1 MASSWSTNATSETF
15 RRAAVFRPS
24 VPTAMRGSTTPDQT
38 APEDV
43 ELHTRDWLALALPG
57 LIWGSSFFLIAE
69 GLDAF
74 SPYLVTWLRIVFGC
88 SALVMVPAARVSV
101 PRDAWPRIVVLGIV
115 WMALPLSLF
124 SLAQERVSSSVT
136 GMINGGTPIM
146 TAIVAA
152 LIARA
157 LPPGRQL
164 IGLAIGLAG
173 IVLTAL
179 PTWADGR
186 SSAVGVLMILGAIS
200 CYGVALNL
208 AGPMQRQFGSLP
220 VMVRAL
226 GVALVLTSPFGIVGL
241 GDSSFAWRSALA
253 VVALGALGTGLAFV
267 LMASN
272 AGNYG
277 STRASSTTYVI
288 PGVALVLGLALRG
301 ESVAMLAVL
310 GSVVALSGAYL
321 VNTARAAVRA

>member
-1 MASSWSTNATSETF
+1 
-15 RRAAVFRPS
+15 
-24 VPTAMRGSTTPDQT
+24 MRGSTTADAT
-38 APEDV
+38 APEDL
-43 ELHTRDWLALALPG
+43 ELHARDWVSLALPG

-74 SPYLVTWLRIVFGC
+74 SPALVTWLRIVFGC
-88 SALVMVPAARVSV
+88 AALSLVPAARSPV
-101 PRDAWPRIVVLGIV
+101 PRAAWPRIVVLGVI

-124 SLAQERVSSSVT
+124 SFAQERVTSSVT

-146 TAIVAA
+146 TALVVA

-164 IGLAIGLAG
+164 LGLAIGLAG

-179 PTWADGR
+179 PTWSDGG
-186 SSAVGVLMILGAIS
+186 SSAAGIAMIIAAIS

-208 AGPMQRQFGSLP
+208 AGPLQRSFGALP

-226 GVALVLTSPFGIVGL
+226 AVALVLTSPFGIIGV
-241 GDSSFAWRSALA
+241 GDSTFAWRSALA
-253 VVALGALGTGLAFV
+253 VVVLGAFGTGLAFV

-272 AGNYG
+272 AGDYG
-277 STRASSTTYVI
+277 STRAASTTYVI
-288 PGVALVLGLALRG
+288 PGVALVLGLAVRG
-301 ESVAMLAVL
+301 ESVAVLAIV
-310 GSVVALSGAYL
+310 GSIVALSGAYL
-321 VNTARAAVRA
+321 VNSTRAARS

>member
-1 MASSWSTNATSETF
+1 
-15 RRAAVFRPS
+15 
-24 VPTAMRGSTTPDQT
+24 MREARVADGT

-43 ELHTRDWLALALPG
+43 ELHARDWVSLALPA

-88 SALVMVPAARVSV
+88 TALALVPSARVAV
-101 PRDAWPRIVVLGIV
+101 PRAAWPRIFFLGVI

-146 TAIVAA
+146 TTLVAA
-152 LIARA
+152 LIARS
-157 LPPGRQL
+157 LPPGRQQV
-164 IGLAIGLAG
+164 GLAIGLAG

-179 PTWADGR
+179 PTWSDGG
-186 SSAVGVLMILGAIS
+186 SSAAGVAMIFVAIS
-200 CYGVALNL
+200 CYGVALNV
-208 AGPMQRQFGSLP
+208 AGPMQRRYGSLP

-226 GVALVLTSPFGIVGL
+226 GVALVLTSPLGL
-241 GDSSFAWRSALA
+241 AGVGDSSFAWRSALA
-253 VVALGALGTGLAFV
+253 VVTLGALGTGLAFV

-272 AGNYG
+272 AGSYG
-277 STRASSTTYVI
+277 STRAASSTYVI
-288 PGVALVLGLALRG
+288 PGVALVLGVAFRD
-301 ESVAMLAVL
+301 ESVAALAVV
-310 GSVVALSGAYL
+310 GSVVAVSGAYL
-321 VNTARAAVRA
+321 VNTTRAVDSQRAEGIRA